1 MAYLLKTS
9 EEDGGSA
16 EVYIVGYSYD
26 KVDCKPSFLKFL
38 SGLGY
43 AIYVAA
49 FDIDEAV
56 NDENVEAISNDIS
69 KFAPDKD
76 YGYHYNDSTHSK
88 YSISSSTH
96 SVGENAALFQT
107 SNFIKANAEHHHKNH
122 VKITAEASIHNPNLS
137 NAASLAS
144 QLPTYIF
151 NYNLIPVKLQLQL
164 NLSIDDF
171 QNVQHIADGS
181 NANIFT
187 AKLNGK
193 VVVIK
198 MIKPACEDDE
208 VAINELDMEIG
219 LLSRMEHPNIIKVI
233 GGGSTPR
240 KFIVV
245 EHLGGGSLHSVLAAN
260 PQKPGL
266 ASKLFRKPTWAFG

>member
-1 MAYLLKTS
+1 MAYLLKKTD
-9 EEDGGSA
+9 EEGGA
-16 EVYIVGYSYD
+16 GEVYIVGYSFD
-26 KVDCKPSFLKFL
+26 KVVCKPSFLKFL

-49 FDIDEAV
+49 YDIDENV
-56 NDENVEAISNDIS
+56 NDENVEAVSSHIS
-69 KFAPDKD
+69 KYAPDKD

-88 YSISSSTH
+88 YSISSSEH
-96 SVGENAALFQT
+96 SMGEPAELFQT
-107 SNFIKANAEHHHKNH
+107 SNFIKVNAEHHNKDHIKT
-122 VKITAEASIHNPNLS
+122 TAEASLHNPNLS
-137 NAASLAS
+137 NAASLS
-144 QLPTYIF
+144 SLLPPFIY

-164 NLSIDDF
+164 NLCIDDF
-171 QNVQHIADGS
+171 QNVAHIADGS

-187 AKLNGK
+187 ANFKGSFI
-193 VVVIK
+193 VIK
-198 MIKPACEDDE
+198 MIKDACQDDE

-219 LLSRMEHPNIIKVI
+219 LLSRMEHPNIIRVI

-240 KFIVV
+240 KFIVM